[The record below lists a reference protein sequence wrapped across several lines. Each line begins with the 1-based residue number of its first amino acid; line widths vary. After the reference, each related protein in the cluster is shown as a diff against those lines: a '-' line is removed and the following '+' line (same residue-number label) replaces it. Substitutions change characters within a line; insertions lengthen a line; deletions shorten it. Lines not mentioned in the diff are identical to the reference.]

1 MTCSQHPVESKV
13 EWIEYSERL
22 FNSVYNTTNS
32 SEALDYYD
40 LMLTLTEMAKQ
51 EPTCHPE
58 SYVEYFG
65 MSTPG
70 TVDINMLVLR
80 QDELRSKKIKD
91 IKKGFR

>member
-1 MTCSQHPVESKV
+1 
-13 EWIEYSERL
+13 
-22 FNSVYNTTNS
+22 
-32 SEALDYYD
+32 
-40 LMLTLTEMAKQ
+40 MLTLTEMAKQ

-91 IKKGFR
+91 IKTLFISFLAGALLACLVAAFNIYRKKR